1 MEGSVVKGGKLVLID
16 SRVDSGGSLL
26 TGGRAET
33 GSLLAGIEEE
43 GQPMPSR
50 RQESPVVLGGG
61 C

>member
-1 MEGSVVKGGKLVLID
+1 MKGGRSALID

-26 TGGRAET
+26 TGGRVET
-33 GSLLAGIEEE
+33 GSPLAGIEEE
-43 GQPMPSR
+43 GQPMPNR